1 MVKRYSD
8 HKHLTLFLRSL
19 PDRPGVYLYFD
30 SDDVIIYIGKAKNL
44 KKRVRSY
51 FQKERFEQG
60 KLAVLVRK
68 IARIE
73 HVVVNNELD
82 ALLLENNLIKEHR
95 PKYNIQLKDDKT
107 FPWIC
112 IKNEPF
118 PRVFSTR
125 NTVKDGSEYYGPYA
139 SVRMMNNIL
148 DLIRQLYRIRSCTLK
163 LTPEH
168 IASGRYK
175 VCLEYHIKNCNAPC
189 VGYETE
195 TEYNN
200 TIHDIRQ
207 IIKGNITHIIKKLR
221 TMMHEYAGTMQFEL
235 AQSLKERLELLE
247 KFRGKSIVVNPKI
260 KDCDTFS
267 FRYDNDTGYVNYLKV
282 VDGAVIQSHT
292 VELKKKLDET
302 DEELLYFAITTLRQ
316 RFNSSA
322 KDIVI
327 PFAID
332 YPDDTIKIHV
342 PQRGDKKEL
351 LGLSEQNLKYYLIEK
366 RKREA
371 LVDPERHTMRI
382 MDVMKRELRLKE
394 EPRHI
399 ECFDNSNLQG
409 TEAVAA
415 MVVFRDGK
423 PVKNEYR
430 HYTIKT
436 VEGPD
441 DYASMEEVIYRR
453 YKRLQEEKQPLPQLV
468 IVDGGK
474 GQLSSALK
482 SLEKLNLRGT
492 ISIIGIAK
500 KLEEIYFPGDSYPL
514 HLDKRSETLR
524 VIQHARNEA
533 HRFGIAHHRQK
544 REKNVT
550 QTQLTAIDG
559 IGYNTAQ
566 KLLWKFRSV
575 KRISEAPMEELVP
588 VVGKA
593 KARLVFHYF
602 KK

>member
-1 MVKRYSD
+1 
-8 HKHLTLFLRSL
+8 
-19 PDRPGVYLYFD
+19 
-30 SDDVIIYIGKAKNL
+30 
-44 KKRVRSY
+44 
-51 FQKERFEQG
+51 
-60 KLAVLVRK
+60 
-68 IARIE
+68 
-73 HVVVNNELD
+73 
-82 ALLLENNLIKEHR
+82 
-95 PKYNIQLKDDKT
+95 
-107 FPWIC
+107 
-112 IKNEPF
+112 
-118 PRVFSTR
+118 
-125 NTVKDGSEYYGPYA
+125 
-139 SVRMMNNIL
+139 
-148 DLIRQLYRIRSCTLK
+148 
-163 LTPEH
+163 
-168 IASGRYK
+168 
-175 VCLEYHIKNCNAPC
+175 
-189 VGYETE
+189 
-195 TEYNN
+195 
-200 TIHDIRQ
+200 
-207 IIKGNITHIIKKLR
+207 
-221 TMMHEYAGTMQFEL
+221 
-235 AQSLKERLELLE
+235 
-247 KFRGKSIVVNPKI
+247 
-260 KDCDTFS
+260 
-267 FRYDNDTGYVNYLKV
+267 
-282 VDGAVIQSHT
+282 
-292 VELKKKLDET
+292 
-302 DEELLYFAITTLRQ
+302 
-316 RFNSSA
+316 
-322 KDIVI
+322 
-327 PFAID
+327 
-332 YPDDTIKIHV
+332 
-342 PQRGDKKEL
+342 
-351 LGLSEQNLKYYLIEK
+351 
-366 RKREA
+366 
-371 LVDPERHTMRI
+371 TMRI

-500 KLEEIYFPGDSYPL
+500 MLEEIYFPGDSYPL

-544 REKNVT
+544 REKSIT
-550 QTQLTAIDG
+550 QTQLTAING

-575 KRISEAPMEELVP
+575 KRISEASLEELVP
-588 VVGKA
+588 LVGKA